1 MREAI
6 TAAFVRRSSSC
17 VRVACAGWARGG
29 RERTQARRKAAQ
41 GWREA
46 ARAGSGLVEEK
57 KKETEKG
64 RRKKEIE
71 KEKNK

>member
-1 MREAI
+1 M
-6 TAAFVRRSSSC
+6 
-17 VRVACAGWARGG
+17 
-29 RERTQARRKAAQ
+29 QARRKAAQ

-46 ARAGSGLVEEK
+46 ARAGSGLAEEK
-57 KKETEKG
+57 KKETDKG